1 MLPAA
6 ASVCPPRTGA
16 VTPPVTRRETR
27 PVTVPVVHPGTRPV
41 THRIADRCAVPVTAP
56 VTLPDTPPV
65 SDPLSVP
72 VPVRVTV
79 PSALPDAIPVTDRGT
94 RGVALGY
101 PGGRGIYGRESLP
114 PTDAQVTGRW
124 SFESE
129 SDVRS
134 WLSAALRSLPTPR
147 YSRVCVMGY
156 GRRVLALIDRGLVP
170 LYPTVRKARALPREA
185 PDPDRVLAEAIAAGV
200 PLVRSGIPVE
210 TVVSALAR
218 CWQQA
223 LPETSG
229 RDLARLRRMAREY
242 LEENSELR
250 SVNSERESAVA
261 GRGTRHSSLDTT
273 IQGGSMSE
281 ETMVEVSSQNAE
293 AAAAGAVAVEPK
305 PRTRK
310 PRGPKKPLPLVKRS
324 VNFLAEMQDEP
335 PVLEEVSTFYAAK
348 HLRQA
353 ISTFLP
359 GERAA
364 VIARLARRMSWD
376 DIAAELQVTAD
387 DVKGVVRRARERV
400 AVYTSFFNDPWYW
413 PGTEA

>member
-1 MLPAA
+1 
-6 ASVCPPRTGA
+6 
-16 VTPPVTRRETR
+16 
-27 PVTVPVVHPGTRPV
+27 
-41 THRIADRCAVPVTAP
+41 
-56 VTLPDTPPV
+56 
-65 SDPLSVP
+65 
-72 VPVRVTV
+72 
-79 PSALPDAIPVTDRGT
+79 
-94 RGVALGY
+94 
-101 PGGRGIYGRESLP
+101 
-114 PTDAQVTGRW
+114 
-124 SFESE
+124 
-129 SDVRS
+129 
-134 WLSAALRSLPTPR
+134 
-147 YSRVCVMGY
+147 MGY

-250 SVNSERESAVA
+250 SVNSERGSEEERAEENSELRSVNSERESAVA

-310 PRGPKKPLPLVKRS
+310 PRGPKKPLPLVKRT
-324 VNFLAEMQDEP
+324 VNVLAEMQDEP
-335 PVLEEVSTFYAAK
+335 SVLEEVSTFYAAK

-376 DIAAELQVTAD
+376 DIAAELAVTAD
-387 DVKGVVRRARERV
+387 DVKGVLRRARERV